1 MRERLNVVSICVLAS
16 VLGRRTIYPRPC
28 TEEAREKGRAMRT
41 RNFYWGWIASATFVL
56 LLNGCSAVKRAT
68 PMGGSRAD
76 GTIEMGYEQ
85 GEFQTVEID
94 WATADREAKARCQSW
109 GYTDAQRFG
118 GMKRVCNQPG
128 GFSGCARHMVSVQYQ
143 CLGDDIEK

>member
-1 MRERLNVVSICVLAS
+1 
-16 VLGRRTIYPRPC
+16 
-28 TEEAREKGRAMRT
+28 
-41 RNFYWGWIASATFVL
+41 
-56 LLNGCSAVKRAT
+56 
-68 PMGGSRAD
+68 
-76 GTIEMGYEQ
+76 MGYEQ
-85 GEFQTVEID
+85 REFQTAEID

-128 GFSGCARHMVSVQYQ
+128 GFSGCARHLVSIQYQ